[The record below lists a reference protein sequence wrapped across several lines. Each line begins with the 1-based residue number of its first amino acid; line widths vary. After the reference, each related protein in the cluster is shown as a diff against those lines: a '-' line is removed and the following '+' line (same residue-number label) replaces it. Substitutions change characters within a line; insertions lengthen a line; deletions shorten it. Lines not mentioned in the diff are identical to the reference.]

1 VADDP
6 TLPDSWTDKQNVV
19 WTQEIPGW
27 GWSSPV
33 VWDDHVF
40 VTSTI
45 SDGAEDK
52 PEPGLYFGHV
62 QSSGSAHPHRWML
75 YDVDFQT
82 GKIRWQAEVRRMASG
97 PPKMLKNT
105 YASETPVTD
114 GERVYAYFASGGTLA
129 AYDMKGKLVWS
140 REIGPYKTRFG
151 WGTGASPA
159 LHGERIY
166 IVNDNDE
173 RSFIAAFHKRTGAQ
187 IWRADRPD
195 EGTNWSTPYIWEND
209 QRTEIVTTGTRM
221 VRSYDLE
228 GNPLWEVKRLTTIHI
243 PTPYA
248 SNGLLYVNSGFIM
261 EPRRPVFAIRPGAS
275 GDISLKE
282 GETANRFIAW
292 FQPQLG
298 TYNTSSLVYG
308 DYYYA
313 LHDRGFLLCNDA
325 KTGKPVYSRQRI
337 TSEASGF
344 SASPWAYNG
353 KIFAASEDG
362 DTFVIQA
369 GREFKVLGKNSLG
382 GMIMATPAIAHGSLL
397 IRAGARLYRIA
408 NKTAAH

>member
-1 VADDP
+1 
-6 TLPDSWTDKQNVV
+6 
-19 WTQEIPGW
+19 
-27 GWSSPV
+27 
-33 VWDDHVF
+33 
-40 VTSTI
+40 
-45 SDGAEDK
+45 
-52 PEPGLYFGHV
+52 
-62 QSSGSAHPHRWML
+62 
-75 YDVDFQT
+75 
-82 GKIRWQAEVRRMASG
+82 
-97 PPKMLKNT
+97 MLKNT
-105 YASETPVTD
+105 YASVTPVTD
-114 GERVYAYFASGGTLA
+114 GEREYAYFASGGTLA

-140 REIGPYKTRFG
+140 REIGACKTRFG

-187 IWRADRPD
+187 IWRVDRPD
-195 EGTNWSTPYIWEND
+195 EGTNWSTPYIWGERPEVRD
-209 QRTEIVTTGTRM
+209 RYDRDRM

-243 PTPYA
+243 STLCA

-344 SASPWAYNG
+344 TASP
-353 KIFAASEDG
+353 
-362 DTFVIQA
+362 
-369 GREFKVLGKNSLG
+369 
-382 GMIMATPAIAHGSLL
+382 
-397 IRAGARLYRIA
+397 
-408 NKTAAH
+408 